1 MNYLVRFISLID
13 DEEDINYG
21 ILLEDKTVLCLDCL
35 GIFEEN
41 DYTIIEKYDELPLNI
56 SDILKMELEE

>member
-35 GIFEEN
+35 GIFKEN